1 MQLKSLLFLQ
11 KIPNLRKV
19 CPLIQN
25 FRCIKE
31 NFEDCKIN
39 RKNLNGATLK
49 TTIKQFY
56 WALAEGEILQTL
68 ELANSN

>member
-1 MQLKSLLFLQ
+1 M
-11 KIPNLRKV
+11 
-19 CPLIQN
+19 
-25 FRCIKE
+25 
-31 NFEDCKIN
+31 N

-56 WALAEGEILQTL
+56 YTLADGEILQTL